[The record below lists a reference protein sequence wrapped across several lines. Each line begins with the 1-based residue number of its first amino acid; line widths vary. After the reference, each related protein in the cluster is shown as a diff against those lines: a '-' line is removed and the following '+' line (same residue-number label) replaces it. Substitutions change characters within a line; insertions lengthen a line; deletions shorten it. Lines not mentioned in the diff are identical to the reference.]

1 MSLNTPPDQHPVDL
15 LLEWIAQARAAGAR
29 RPLAMALATATL
41 DGTPSV
47 RMVIARR
54 IERAGITFY
63 TDARSPKGRDLA
75 ANPRAALTFYWAE
88 LSRSVRVSGTVETLP
103 TPDAE
108 AFFAGY
114 APKIQRAM
122 RVSTQSAPLSD
133 RGVLE
138 SAIAADAMAYP
149 DQGPIAP
156 AFTGYRLAPA
166 EMEFWAEADDAL
178 HDRVQF
184 TRRGDDWRVGLLQ
197 P

>member
-1 MSLNTPPDQHPVDL
+1 MSLDTPPDQHPVDL

-75 ANPRAALTFYWAE
+75 A
-88 LSRSVRVSGTVETLP
+88 
-103 TPDAE
+103 PDAE

-178 HDRVQF
+178 HDRAQF